1 MDTSDAPRVRPHPW
15 AVLLLSLLALRYVG
29 WRISATLN
37 LAGPLASALSLL
49 ALSCEL
55 ALIGHGLLLPWL
67 SLALPRSG
75 PGPQPLP
82 EETTAEPFL
91 PTVDILVPTY
101 GEPLEVVGRCLRAC
115 VALDHPAKTVWLLD
129 DGGRPELRDLATELG
144 CRYLAREERLHAKA
158 GNLNHALPHGRGEL
172 IAVFDADVVPLETFL
187 RRTLPFFRDPAVGFV
202 QTPQHAMNADP
213 VMRNLRLEG
222 WLMSD
227 EEVFYRWVEPVRHAL
242 GAIVCAGTSFV
253 VRRSAL
259 ERIGGFETGTPAED
273 LATGI
278 RITAAGYRN
287 VYLHEK
293 LSAGLAPLSA
303 AAMARQRCR
312 WAAGTLQTLRTG
324 ASPLTIAGLKPLQR
338 LAYLEGI
345 LHWLL
350 VIPQLLL
357 ALLALAPGLVGVAPV
372 LVRGDGLLTV
382 ALPYALAQ
390 LLLIRPLSGAS
401 RNAVL
406 LELYRWIFLV
416 PLGLA
421 VLATLAGRRA
431 HFTVTPKALPNRRLV
446 ASRRLLL
453 PLLVLLVLQL
463 QALLHLWPG
472 LFPRLQAAL
481 APLPPT
487 TLGLVLVWG
496 LLQALVLV
504 LAIRCCFDRPGQDA
518 DPWFACVQA
527 VRLHGGS
534 GSPSAVL
541 TAVSARGAE
550 LRIEGPAAAAFAE
563 GGGMAPSALDG
574 LVPGMR
580 LPLRA
585 ETCQR
590 SRQGAL
596 LLAVR
601 WRELSGRQRD
611 ALEHRLYRRDG
622 LWPHLSAPF
631 EPRALLA
638 AALRLARRVPPEAPF
653 QRSLIPQHPLPGWWP
668 GVQPRR

>member
-1 MDTSDAPRVRPHPW
+1 MDTIDAPRVRAHPW
-15 AVLLLSLLALRYVG
+15 AVLLLSLLTLRYVG

-37 LAGPLASALSLL
+37 LAGPLASVLSLL
-49 ALSCEL
+49 AFACEL

-75 PGPQPLP
+75 AGHEPPP
-82 EETTAEPFL
+82 EPTTPFL
-91 PTVDILVPTY
+91 PSVDILVPTY

-115 VALDHPAKTVWLLD
+115 VALDHPATTVWLLD
-129 DGGRPELRDLATELG
+129 DAARPELRDLARRLG
-144 CRYLAREERLHAKA
+144 CRYLTREQRLHAKA

-172 IAVFDADVVPLETFL
+172 IAVFDADVVPLEGFL
-187 RRTLPFFRDPAVGFV
+187 QRTLPFFRDPAVGFV

-213 VMRNLRLEG
+213 VMRNLRLER
-222 WLMSD
+222 WLMPD
-227 EEVFYRWVEPVRHAL
+227 EESFYRWVEPVRHAL

-259 ERIGGFETGTPAED
+259 EQVGGFDTGTPSED

-287 VYLHEK
+287 VYLEEK
-293 LSAGLAPLSA
+293 LSAGLAPLTA

-324 ASPLTIAGLKPLQR
+324 ASPLTIAGLRPLQR

-390 LLLIRPLSGAS
+390 LLLIRPFSGGS

-406 LELYRWIFLV
+406 LELYRWICLV
-416 PLGLA
+416 PLALT

-431 HFTVTPKALPNRRLV
+431 HFTVTPKALPNRRLG

-472 LFPRLQAAL
+472 LFPRMDAAM
-481 APLPPT
+481 APLSPAT
-487 TLGLVLVWG
+487 VGLVVGWG
-496 LLQALVLV
+496 LLQTLVLV
-504 LAIRCCFDRPGQDA
+504 LAIRCCFDRPGHPA
-518 DPWFACVQA
+518 APWFACQRPVA
-527 VRLHGGS
+527 LHGGA
-534 GSPSAVL
+534 GSLPAVL
-541 TAVSARGAE
+541 TAVSTQGAE
-550 LRIEGPAAAAFAE
+550 LRIEAPGARALTGE
-563 GGGMAPSALDG
+563 GAMVRWALEG
-574 LVPGMR
+574 LLEGTP
-580 LPLRA
+580 LPLEA
-585 ETCQR
+585 ETGR
-590 SRQGAL
+590 WGSQGAL
-596 LLAVR
+596 RLAVR
-601 WRELSGRQRD
+601 WQGLSPLQKEG
-611 ALEHRLYRRDG
+611 LERVLYRRDG
-622 LWPHLSAPF
+622 LWPRLCAPF

-638 AALRLARRVPPEAPF
+638 VALRLLRRMPPEGPF
-653 QRSLIPQHPLPGWWP
+653 RRSLIPQNPIPVPLPEP
-668 GVQPRR
+668 QPRR